1 CTRSCAS
8 SGLYPWFLGR
18 DFRHPTHH
26 VLADLQLD
34 LWTGRKV
41 SCTFC
46 NPYCFILDRA
56 GLETRNSTAEE
67 NSYALGL
74 AIAST
79 FYSFSSFFEESAFS
93 GLGMSTL
100 M

>member
-1 CTRSCAS
+1 TGGCAF
-8 SGLYPWFLGR
+8 SGLYPWFFGR

-46 NPYCFILDRA
+46 NTYCFILDRA

-79 FYSFSSFFEESAFS
+79 FYSFSSFFEESAS
-93 GLGMSTL
+93 SVLWLITL